1 MNKLSFVFAI
11 VIPLSKR
18 IWPIYVTSFGN
29 LENMFL
35 KLKILVD
42 LFITSNQLC
51 ITLIIYKSSH
61 SNYCRLI
68 NNMNVEKGVKKLE
81 DVVEEYIDKTK
92 EIIRKEVS
100 LFSCPGE
107 NNGGVLLKAE
117 LTLRKK
123 KDYGSLGDEN
133 LSLIIKTIPP
143 TEYFQILFNTQV
155 SVKVEIAFY
164 EVIVPTFSDF
174 QRRLCGK
181 TNDLFPKYY
190 GGRISLDKSSD
201 RVDNDSVIILQNLQK
216 EGIFCCTLLN

>member
-1 MNKLSFVFAI
+1 
-11 VIPLSKR
+11 
-18 IWPIYVTSFGN
+18 
-29 LENMFL
+29 
-35 KLKILVD
+35 
-42 LFITSNQLC
+42 
-51 ITLIIYKSSH
+51 
-61 SNYCRLI
+61 
-68 NNMNVEKGVKKLE
+68 MNVENGIKKLE
-81 DVVEEYIDKTK
+81 DVVDEYIDKTT

-107 NNGGVLLKAE
+107 NNGGVLLKAD

-123 KDYGSLGDEN
+123 KDYGSFGDEN

-201 RVDNDSVIILQNLQK
+201 RVDNDSVIVLQNLQK
-216 EGIFCCTLLN
+216 EGIFFCILLN